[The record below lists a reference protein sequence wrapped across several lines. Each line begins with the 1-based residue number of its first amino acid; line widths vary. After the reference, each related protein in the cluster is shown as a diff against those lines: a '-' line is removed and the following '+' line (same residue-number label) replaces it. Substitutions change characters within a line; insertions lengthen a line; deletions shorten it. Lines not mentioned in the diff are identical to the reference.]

1 MAEGDSMS
9 VSVVDPTHPV
19 DYKSTM
25 VPPTYKC
32 GKCGATNCKLWRD
45 YQTFLKNQSLL
56 CAKCAGEEQ
65 KKDVSDIDDEGR
77 RSLEEGLG
85 VRTDQI
91 GWRIPAVPTEEN
103 DTYWGY
109 TSVPQPGCDWWR
121 GLPTHPQ

>member
-1 MAEGDSMS
+1 MS

-19 DYKSTM
+19 DYSKPE
-25 VPPTYKC
+25 VPPSYKC

-45 YQTFLKNQSLL
+45 YQTFLEHQSLL
-56 CAKCAGEEQ
+56 CAKCVGEEQ

-85 VRTDQI
+85 GRTDQI

-121 GLPTHPQ
+121 GLPTHPQQAT